1 MSQQQDSTAIS
12 EKATALL
19 TIDHVRAAAGRIAGQ
34 IVETPMLHSQTLS
47 KITGADIWL
56 KFENLQFTAAYKERG
71 ALNALL
77 QLPEEQRSRGV
88 IAASAGNH
96 SQGLSYHGTRLG
108 VPVTIVSCAGAATPS

>member
-47 KITGADIWL
+47 KL
-56 KFENLQFTAAYKERG
+56 
-71 ALNALL
+71 
-77 QLPEEQRSRGV
+77 
-88 IAASAGNH
+88 
-96 SQGLSYHGTRLG
+96 
-108 VPVTIVSCAGAATPS
+108 